1 MTFKIKHLV
10 GTSAVA
16 LAALASAPAF
26 AAGTASG
33 STISNTATLNYTV
46 GAVAQ
51 TAITANNVIT
61 VDRKVNLT
69 VVEVGSATTSVVP
82 GQTSAVTKFTVT
94 NTSNATIDIDLAA
107 THQAGGAAP
116 WAGGTDNFDVTNVK
130 TYIDHATLGTAGT
143 YDVGIDVE
151 VTYLDELAA
160 DASKTVYVVSSV
172 PIARVNNDISAVIL
186 TGTASES
193 GSVGVEGADIT
204 ATAGA
209 NTAGV
214 DTVLADAAGSG
225 GDAAYDGKHS
235 AKDDYKV
242 SAPVLTVTKLSRP
255 ISDPVNG
262 TTNPKMI
269 PGATVEYCIT
279 VSNAAGGATAN
290 SIVITDPLPSQTAY
304 VSAFGVYEGGSV
316 ASSVCS
322 GGTNTGTQSAG
333 TVTGN
338 VGSLAA
344 GATKTVYF
352 RVTIN

>member
-1 MTFKIKHLV
+1 MTFKLKHLV

-16 LAALASAPAF
+16 LVALASAPAY

-33 STISNTATLNYTV
+33 STITNTATLNYTV
-46 GAVAQ
+46 GGVAQ
-51 TAITANNVIT
+51 TAIQANNNIT

-82 GQTSAVTKFTVT
+82 GQTGAVTTFTVT
-94 NTSNATIDIDLAA
+94 NTSNATIDIGLAA
-107 THQAGGAAP
+107 THQSGGAAP
-116 WAGGTDNFDVTNVK
+116 FAGGNDNFDVTGVK
-130 TYIDHATLGTAGT
+130 MYIDHATSGTAGV
-143 YDVGIDVE
+143 YDPGVDVE
-151 VTYLDELAA
+151 VTWLDELAA
-160 DASKTVYVVSSV
+160 DASKTVYVVADV
-172 PIARVNNDISAVIL
+172 PIARVNNDISAIIL
-186 TGTASES
+186 TGTAKAS
-193 GSVGVEGADIT
+193 GGTGTEGAVIT

-225 GDAAYDGKHS
+225 GDSAYDGKHS

-269 PGATVEYCIT
+269 PGAVVEYCVT
-279 VSNAAGGATAN
+279 VSNAAGGAAAAGV
-290 SIVITDPLPSQTAY
+290 VITDPLPAQTTY

-322 GGTNTGTQSAG
+322 GGTNTGTEASGTITGTIGALTAG
-333 TVTGN
+333 Q
-338 VGSLAA
+338 
-344 GATKTVYF
+344 TKTVYF
-352 RVTIN
+352 RATIN

>member
-46 GAVAQ
+46 GGVAQ
-51 TAITANNVIT
+51 TAINANNVIT

-160 DASKTVYVVSSV
+160 DASKTVYVVADV
-172 PIARVNNDISAVIL
+172 PIARVNNDISAIIL
-186 TGTASES
+186 TGTAEEGGS
-193 GSVGVEGADIT
+193 GGTEGAVIT

-214 DTVLADAAGSG
+214 DTVLADAAGTN
-225 GDAAYDGKHS
+225 DAAYDGKHS

-242 SAPVLTVTKLSRP
+242 AAPVLTVAKLSRP

-269 PGATVEYCIT
+269 PGAVVEYCIT
-279 VSNAAGGATAN
+279 VANAAGGATAN
-290 SIVITDPLPSQTAY
+290 SIVITDPLPAQTTYTAY
-304 VSAFGVYEGGSV
+304 GVWEGGTV
-316 ASSVCS
+316 AGSVCS
-322 GGTNTGTQSAG
+322 GGTNTGTHVSG

-338 VGSLAA
+338 VGTLTA
-344 GATKTVYF
+344 GQTKTVYF